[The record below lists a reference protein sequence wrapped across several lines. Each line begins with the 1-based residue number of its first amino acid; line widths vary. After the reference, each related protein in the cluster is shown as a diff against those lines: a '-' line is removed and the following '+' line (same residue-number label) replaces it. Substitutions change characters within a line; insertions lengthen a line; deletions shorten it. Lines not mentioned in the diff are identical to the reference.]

1 VLPSRYEPFGIVN
14 LEAMAAGKAV
24 IATDVGGVAEVV
36 RAGETGLLV
45 APQDNPAALAAA
57 CMDLLADPARTAALG
72 AAGRRE
78 AARYD
83 WPRIAGRY
91 LDLYS
96 ALGGR
101 TGTGEHT

>member
-1 VLPSRYEPFGIVN
+1 
-14 LEAMAAGKAV
+14 
-24 IATDVGGVAEVV
+24 
-36 RAGETGLLV
+36 
-45 APQDNPAALAAA
+45 
-57 CMDLLADPARTAALG
+57 MDLLSDSARATALG
-72 AAGRRE
+72 TAGRRE

-96 ALGGR
+96 ALGGG

>member
-1 VLPSRYEPFGIVN
+1 
-14 LEAMAAGKAV
+14 
-24 IATDVGGVAEVV
+24 
-36 RAGETGLLV
+36 
-45 APQDNPAALAAA
+45 
-57 CMDLLADPARTAALG
+57 MDLLADPARTAALG

-96 ALGGR
+96 ALGAAPAQESTR
-101 TGTGEHT
+101 EHRIQI